1 MIRAKSNKTGVNLHA
16 MFCLAM
22 QISFNNLH
30 IGYKISKPI
39 LGFAHNLNKVQMYW
53 YVCGKVKMYTKVKAG
68 LYSMIM
74 CVITV
79 KFA

>member
-1 MIRAKSNKTGVNLHA
+1 
-16 MFCLAM
+16 
-22 QISFNNLH
+22 
-30 IGYKISKPI
+30 
-39 LGFAHNLNKVQMYW
+39 MYW